1 MAEIGEIFRATFN
14 YTMPNASSAQN
25 VFHWVLETA
34 TIEDFKI
41 FDEIARWAEDD
52 WGGPW
57 SDLAG
62 DDAELESV
70 KVDVVEVNGTI
81 VRAVG
86 LAIIGLSG
94 GQAGGVV
101 SAAVSAYM
109 LLKTV
114 RPKVRGSKYVPGV
127 ADTRVDSGS
136 LDAMGLAELAFLLI
150 EYATTLLPEG
160 ASELIPGVPS
170 RSLGVFQPFLDTGLI
185 ENIPAYQRRRKPN
198 VGS

>member
-1 MAEIGEIFRATFN
+1 MAEIGEIFRATVN
-14 YTMPNASSAQN
+14 YSVPASSEAQN

-41 FDEIARWAEDD
+41 FDEISRWVEFD
-52 WGGPW
+52 WGDHWAQIG
-57 SDLAG
+57 SD
-62 DDAELESV
+62 DSTIESV
-70 KVDVVEVNGTI
+70 KVDVVDIDGTI

-86 LAIIGLSG
+86 LAVIGLSG
-94 GQAGGVV
+94 GEAGGVV

-114 RPKVRGSKYVPGV
+114 RPKVRGSKYIP
-127 ADTRVDSGS
+127 
-136 LDAMGLAELAFLLI
+136 AMSESSIDNGALNTAALAQMAFLLI
-150 EYATTLLPEG
+150 EYATTLNPEG
-160 ASELIPGVPS
+160 AAELVPGVPS
-170 RSLGVFQPFLDTGLI
+170 RSLMVFQNFLDTGLI